1 MYSNHKYAIVSVIFQ
16 TCTTDLQ
23 LNMMNIIIEEKVSVF
38 LRLILMIF
46 IAKFFINLDNKY

>member
-16 TCTTDLQ
+16 TSITDLQ
-23 LNMMNIIIEEKVSVF
+23 LNVMNIIIEEKVSVF